1 MVFYMRVYFFFHFL
15 SLLFLLLSC
24 AQERGEHEALFR
36 QVETIV
42 AERPDSALALLG
54 GIACPEELGDD
65 ERARYYLL
73 RTEAEDKAYVE
84 HTTDS
89 LIAIAARYYDSS
101 DSLRLR
107 AKAWYYMGR
116 VNQELDRPLEAQEYY
131 LNALR
136 DEERVRDDALFAR
149 INNYI
154 GTLYTF
160 QSVYEQALPYLKKAL
175 QYYRINGDSVGQLYV
190 WRNMARIYSVTAQED
205 SAIYAYRKAVDLTK
219 IEMVWS
225 VYAELGNLYMENGNL
240 DLAWQYLEPLKN
252 HVDSLLPK
260 VDGYSFCAILGE
272 YYNKI
277 NQLDSAQLYLDLC
290 MDKTIRIDIRM
301 LAYSVLKDIE
311 KKRKNWKRYVQLDS
325 AYLVLRDSFLI
336 QEQTESI
343 RKNQALYDYQEK
355 ELELANERAKN
366 AEYESD
372 LTLTISS
379 CILIILTIV
388 LVFYRIHRKE
398 KREQEEKD
406 RQLQA
411 HADKIREYEE
421 RIASFERL
429 RSGLDDGQDPQ
440 NEVRAR
446 LEEEIEGLREKVSQ
460 HEAQAARIAFANSSL
475 YARFLDDISWTPSS
489 DDWAELFRAVDEMH
503 PTFAPALQR
512 DLPDLALH
520 ERRLCY
526 LVKIKIKPRRIAQLL
541 GVGDNNVSMWRK
553 RLYKRA
559 TGKEGGAKDFDRYI
573 LSL

>member
-42 AERPDSALALLG
+42 AERPDNALTLLG

-149 INNYI
+149 VNNYI
-154 GTLYTF
+154 GILYTF
-160 QSVYEQALPYLKKAL
+160 QSVYEKALPYQKKAVE
-175 QYYRINGDSVGQLYV
+175 YYRSNRDSVGEVYV
-190 WRNMARIYSVTAQED
+190 LRDLARVYLVRNHAD
-205 SAIYAYRKAVDLTK
+205 SAIISYKKAIDLMKGRTL
-219 IEMVWS
+219 WS
-225 VYAELGNLYMENGNL
+225 VYSELGDIYLGKKDYAS
-240 DLAWQYLEPLKN
+240 AWIYLNPLKAY
-252 HVDSLLPK
+252 VDSRLPRP
-260 VDGYSFCAILGE
+260 VDYTFCLILGD
-272 YYNKI
+272 YFSQIGSK
-277 NQLDSAQLYLDLC
+277 DSARFYLDLC
-290 MDKTIRIDIRM
+290 LEKTKRVDTRKS
-301 LAYSVLKDIE
+301 AYSVLKRIAYE
-311 KKRKNWKRYVQLDS
+311 EKNWKRYAQLDS
-325 AYLVLRDSFLI
+325 VYMNLSNSFFLRS
-336 QEQTESI
+336 ETESI
-343 RKNQALYDYQEK
+343 RKYQSLYDYQEK

-379 CILIILTIV
+379 CILIILAIV
-388 LVFYRIHRKE
+388 LVFYRIHKKE

>member
-1 MVFYMRVYFFFHFL
+1 MKYLF
-15 SLLFLLLSC
+15 SFLLILPFLLSSC

-160 QSVYEQALPYLKKAL
+160 QSVYEQALPFQRKAL
-175 QYYRINGDSVGQLYV
+175 RYYQANGDSVGQLYV
-190 WRNMARIYSVTAQED
+190 WRDMARLYDVLGQKD
-205 SAIYAYRKAVDLTK
+205 SAVYAYQQAVDLTK
-219 IEMVWS
+219 VYMVWS
-225 VYAELGNLYMENGNL
+225 VYSELGNLYLLNGNPTL
-240 DLAWQYLEPLKN
+240 SWCYLEPLKK

-260 VDGYSFCAILGE
+260 VDGYSFCAILGK
-272 YYNKI
+272 YYNEI
-277 NQLDSAQLYLDLC
+277 DRLDSAQFYLDWC
-290 MDKTIRIDIRM
+290 VDQTERMDTR
-301 LAYSVLKDIE
+301 LVAYSVLKE
-311 KKRKNWKRYVQLDS
+311 MALKTENWKRYVQLDS
-325 AYLVLRDSFLI
+325 IYLVLHDSLSV
-336 QEQTESI
+336 QVQTESI

-366 AEYESD
+366 AEYELG
-372 LTLTISS
+372 LTLTISGT
-379 CILIILTIV
+379 ILIFLAIV
-388 LVFYRIHRKE
+388 MVFYRIYRKG

-429 RSGLDDGQDPQ
+429 RSGLDDGQYPQ

-460 HEAQAARIAFANSSL
+460 HEAQAARIAFANSLL
-475 YARFLDDISWTPSS
+475 YERLLSDISWTPSS
-489 DDWAELFRAVDEMH
+489 DNWAELIRAVDEMH